1 MEMEEVIE
9 IWKREGIDHAEFGFS
24 CGNDS
29 MDDTDLTFFDKEN
42 KPIKETWGLYDYFDD
57 AIYDN
62 VQFYEASDGY
72 YIGEQGTVTIQLNEE
87 GDDFDYDKSSTA
99 EYDKREDDTI
109 HFELTKE
116 QAQFL
121 EEYVSDMSGGEWD
134 GDIINYKKDFILT
147 EEHEEM
153 IVELHS
159 EFMSFTE
166 KWTYGL
172 DYEPR
177 DESALYEMKKVVE
190 KEDGKFYA
198 ELEVS
203 CGLYFYEDE

>member
-1 MEMEEVIE
+1 MQDAIKL
-9 IWKREGIDHAEFGFS
+9 WKEAEIDHAEFGFS
-24 CGNDS
+24 CGGDS

-42 KPIKETWGLYDYFDD
+42 KAIKETWGLSGYFEDEV
-57 AIYDN
+57 YKK
-62 VQFYEASDGY
+62 VEFYEDSDGY

-87 GDDFDYDKSSTA
+87 GDDFDYDKSSTS
-99 EYDKREDDTI
+99 EYDKTEDDII

-153 IVELHS
+153 IEELHS

-166 KWTYGL
+166 NWTLEL

-177 DESALYEMKKVVE
+177 DESAHYEMKKVVE

>member
-1 MEMEEVIE
+1 MEMQDAIKL
-9 IWKREGIDHAEFGFS
+9 WKKKKISHAEFSFS

-29 MDDTDLTFFDKEN
+29 MDDTDLTFYKEG
-42 KPIKETWGLYDYFDD
+42 KEVKSKELSDYFED

-62 VQFYEASDGY
+62 VEFYENSDGY

-87 GDDFDYDKSSTA
+87 GDDFDYDKSSTS
-99 EYDKREDDTI
+99 EYDKTEDDII

-153 IVELHS
+153 IEELHS

-166 KWTYGL
+166 NWTLEL

-177 DESALYEMKKVVE
+177 DESAHYEMKKVVE

>member
-1 MEMEEVIE
+1 MKMEEVIE
-9 IWKREGIDHAEFGFS
+9 IWKREGIDHAELGFS
-24 CGNDS
+24 CGGDS
-29 MDDTDLTFFDKEN
+29 MDDTYLTFFDKEN
-42 KPIKETWGLYDYFDD
+42 KPIRETWGLCDYFEDEV
-57 AIYDN
+57 YKK
-62 VQFYEASDGY
+62 VEFYEDSDGY

-99 EYDKREDDTI
+99 ECDKREDDII

-121 EEYVSDMSGGEWD
+121 EEFVSDMSGAEWD
-134 GDIINYKKDFILT
+134 GDVINYKKDFILT

-153 IVELHS
+153 IEELHS

-166 KWTYGL
+166 NWTLEL

-177 DESALYEMKKVVE
+177 DESAHYEMKKVVE

>member
-1 MEMEEVIE
+1 MQDAIKL
-9 IWKREGIDHAEFGFS
+9 WKEAEIDHAEFGFS
-24 CGNDS
+24 CGGDS

-42 KPIKETWGLYDYFDD
+42 KAIKETWGLSGYFEDEV
-57 AIYDN
+57 YKK
-62 VQFYEASDGY
+62 VEFYEDSDGY

-99 EYDKREDDTI
+99 EYDKREESII

-153 IVELHS
+153 IEELHS

-166 KWTYGL
+166 NWTLEL

-177 DESALYEMKKVVE
+177 DESAHYEMKKVVE